1 MWGINKVEGSLLVS
15 PIDLYMQSTT
25 FPAIVAVVIL
35 MRVVHA
41 WRQRVPKRTCAPCP
55 EFEVD
60 PGVVARV
67 RAYCALSMV
76 ERYGAHGPP

>member
-1 MWGINKVEGSLLVS
+1 ML
-15 PIDLYMQSTT
+15 STT

-41 WRQRVPKRTCAPCP
+41 WRQRVPKRKCAPCP
-55 EFEVD
+55 EFEAD
-60 PGVVARV
+60 PAVVARIG
-67 RAYCALSMV
+67 AYTSLTMV